1 MPWFTEEDVILTQ
14 LHYHRSPSLLYNVT
28 QYNQQICIRV
38 ELSIVFNT
46 RLTKLIGRLSYSF
59 LHQPR
64 GKTRFV
70 FDSPITIK
78 VQQCNGR
85 LCGTYWHC
93 QEWLKLCIFYKH
105 IMAKAAITVH
115 VRVVYS

>member
-59 LHQPR
+59 LRKKHASFLIVQSQSR
-64 GKTRFV
+64 SSNVMG
-70 FDSPITIK
+70 DSAVRIVT
-78 VQQCNGR
+78 VRNGSNFA
-85 LCGTYWHC
+85 H
-93 QEWLKLCIFYKH
+93 
-105 IMAKAAITVH
+105 
-115 VRVVYS
+115 